1 MSKFL
6 SALAKV
12 GLIELE
18 SDDKTSVS
26 PVDTAAIDALLAD
39 AGINKDAIPEVAT
52 TTLPAPPAPKGAIV
66 EGRAFSEIYAAAG
79 VAKSPLNADKL
90 LKILNGLRMM
100 DIATRKA
107 AVMAMDAAE
116 EAWTIE
122 DALLDV
128 QRKTRALNGAK
139 TGIDAQLTRAE
150 TEAKSIRT
158 DADALEA
165 TETTRIR
172 GAIQALEAELET
184 MRKTI
189 VSAKATAQ
197 SEFETAR
204 ELGFREKAR
213 FDTEIARLQEINS
226 TFGSSADPT
235 STPTEM

>member
-18 SDDKTSVS
+18 SDDRASVS

-39 AGINKDAIPEVAT
+39 AGIDKYAIPEAAT
-52 TTLPAPPAPKGAIV
+52 TTLPAPPAPTGAIV

-116 EAWTIE
+116 EAWTVE

-139 TGIDAQLTRAE
+139 TDIDAQLTRAE

-158 DADALEA
+158 DADTLQAA
-165 TETTRIR
+165 ETTRIR
-172 GAIQALEAELET
+172 GAIHALEAELEA
-184 MRKTI
+184 MRKT
-189 VSAKATAQ
+189 VASAKATAQ
-197 SEFETAR
+197 KELESAR
-204 ELGFREKAR
+204 KLGFREKAR
-213 FDTEIARLQEINS
+213 FDTESARLQEINS